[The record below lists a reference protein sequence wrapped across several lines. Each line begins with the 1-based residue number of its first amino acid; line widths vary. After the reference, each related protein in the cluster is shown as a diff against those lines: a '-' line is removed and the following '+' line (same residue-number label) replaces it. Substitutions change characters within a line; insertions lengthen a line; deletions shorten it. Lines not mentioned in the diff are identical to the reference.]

1 MTSRSTI
8 TKTRPLKRSA
18 LLNWSRNAHK
28 YQKKAKK
35 FLKDRAAAI
44 ALLDP
49 GLGKT
54 AITLKAFSE
63 LKKEGVAGRMLVIA
77 PLRVAHQV
85 WPEEVKLWDDFKH
98 LKVVVLHGKDKEKL
112 LVEPDVDIFVINPEG
127 LEWLFT
133 GGSGRFDSRRW
144 RSLLIDT
151 LCVDELTRFKN
162 SQGKRFKLLKMVLAT
177 FLRRWGLTGTP
188 APNGLLDLFG
198 QVYVIDEGR
207 ALGRYV
213 THYKRDYFRPLDPNG
228 WKWAP
233 QPGAPERIYAA
244 LAPLAIRM
252 AAEDYLELPELV
264 DVKHIIELPPKVR
277 KLYDEL
283 EDDLVA
289 KYGSGL
295 VVAGNAAA
303 ASTKCRQICNG
314 RLYVDDDIVSLVAG
328 KRRSVMDL
336 HELKLDAV
344 EELVEDLQGHQL
356 LLAYEFNHDLE
367 AIVKRFGKNGKM
379 PYIGKG
385 VSTKQSADYERA
397 WNNGDIQLLPAH
409 PASAGHGLNLQKSS
423 AGHIGWFGIPWD
435 YELYDQFIR
444 RLLRQGNRS
453 QRILNH
459 IFLARDT
466 VDLLAYYD
474 KGRKERGQDALFAGI
489 MEMRAA
495 RK

>member
-1 MTSRSTI
+1 M
-8 TKTRPLKRSA
+8 
-18 LLNWSRNAHK
+18 
-28 YQKKAKK
+28 
-35 FLKDRAAAI
+35 

-54 AITLKAFSE
+54 SITLKAFCN
-63 LKKEGVAGRMLVIA
+63 LKKKGVAGRMLVIA
-77 PLRVAHQV
+77 PLRVCHMV
-85 WPEEVKLWDDFKH
+85 WPAEVAGWEDFRH
-98 LKVVVLHGKDKEKL
+98 LKVVVLHGKDKEKKL
-112 LVEPDVDIFVINPEG
+112 HEEADIYVINPEG
-127 LEWLFT
+127 LEWLLC
-133 GGSGRFDSRRW
+133 GSSGRFDSRRW
-144 RSLLIDT
+144 RSLLFDT
-151 LCVDELTRFKN
+151 LVVDELTRFKN

-198 QVYVIDEGR
+198 QVYVMDEGR
-207 ALGRYV
+207 ALGRYI

-233 QPGAPERIYAA
+233 QRGAEERIYAA

-252 AAEDYLELPELV
+252 AATDYLELPEQV

-328 KRRSVMDL
+328 KRRTVMDL

-344 EELVEDLQGHQL
+344 EELLENLQGHQL
-356 LLAYEFNHDLE
+356 LLGYEFNHDLE
-367 AIVKRFGKNGKM
+367 AIMKRFGKNGKM
-379 PYIGKG
+379 PYIGAG
-385 VSTKQSADYERA
+385 VDSKRALEYERE
-397 WNNGDIQLLPAH
+397 WNAGNIQLLPAH
-409 PASAGHGLNLQKSS
+409 PASAGHGLNMQKGQASNL
-423 AGHIGWFGIPWD
+423 GWYGVPWD
-435 YELYDQFIR
+435 AELYWQFIKR
-444 RLLRQGNRS
+444 ILRQGNENKHVM
-453 QRILNH
+453 NH
-459 IFLARDT
+459 LFLAKDT
-466 VDLLAYYD
+466 VDMVAYYD
-474 KGRKERGQDALFAGI
+474 KGRKERGQQSLFDAL

-495 RK
+495 R